1 MIKDFEKRYEK
12 LLAEAEKGPLVMLPA
27 VESRGGYLC
36 KAQPVIISKDEIA
49 CVENAFI
56 EQYCL

>member
-1 MIKDFEKRYEK
+1 MTKVVI
-12 LLAEAEKGPLVMLPA
+12 LAEAEKGPLVMLST

-36 KAQPVIISKDEIA
+36 KDQPIVTSKNEVTCADG
-49 CVENAFI
+49 AFI

>member
-1 MIKDFEKRYEK
+1 MIKDFEKKYEK
-12 LLAEAEKGPLVMLPA
+12 LLAEAEKGPLVMLSA

-36 KAQPVIISKDEIA
+36 KDQPIVTSKDDVTCA
-49 CVENAFI
+49 DGAFI